1 MWSAVCWHKSMFQ
14 RVPVT
19 SVLDDSFGPNN
30 NNNGVLFLFRSVF
43 FAEDFLGVAVLFFS
57 NSNSNSKRCGSL
69 SLGTFFFIIKDIV
82 VSNRNDLLADLE
94 RQQEQP
100 QKEKHWTNT
109 QPHLRN
115 SCSSVARRRS
125 IAPTLGTRRSLRK
138 QALIKRGTRVDS
150 HLRATDIPPKT
161 KKKTG
166 DYPPPLHCKKRER
179 ERDQRKVAH
188 GRAWEDED
196 DAGLVRDLSVD
207 AAFDSWRRFFASLHK
222 NDGVWGV
229 GWSFSCRKI
238 FERYSC
244 KDPRQRC
251 RTEPV
256 PALFSYPNL
265 NVIKLYISWHHHR
278 PWRLRGRSSYNPL
291 PWGYFSSKW
300 SVNRVFF

>member
-19 SVLDDSFGPNN
+19 SVLDDSFGPN

-229 GWSFSCRKI
+229 GVVLQLSKDIWKI
-238 FERYSC
+238 LV
-244 KDPRQRC
+244 Q
-251 RTEPV
+251 
-256 PALFSYPNL
+256 
-265 NVIKLYISWHHHR
+265 
-278 PWRLRGRSSYNPL
+278 RSSSTLSYWARPRPFFLPKFECNKTIYFMASSSALTVEGAVLLQPPPL
-291 PWGYFSSKW
+291 
-300 SVNRVFF
+300 RVFFQ

>member
-166 DYPPPLHCKKRER
+166 DYPPPPSLQEKRER
-179 ERDQRKVAH
+179 ERPEK
-188 GRAWEDED
+188 GRPWKS
-196 DAGLVRDLSVD
+196 VRRRR
-207 AAFDSWRRFFASLHK
+207 WRRIGSWFVCRRRLRLVTSFFRQFTQKRRRLGGGGGPSA
-222 NDGVWGV
+222 V
-229 GWSFSCRKI
+229 
-238 FERYSC
+238 ERYL
-244 KDPRQRC
+244 KDTRAKIL
-251 RTEPV
+251 V
-256 PALFSYPNL
+256 
-265 NVIKLYISWHHHR
+265 NVVVLS
-278 PWRLRGRSSYNPL
+278 PSP
-291 PWGYFSSKW
+291 P
-300 SVNRVFF
+300 FFLTQIWM